1 MGKIQFSL
9 ANLQKGESVRSFV
22 QTIFRHAKAAGIE
35 SDFLQLTIAYN
46 ALELSI
52 QANVP
57 VPTELTAKGKWLKEV
72 DSKSTLFENIVEEV
86 NASGR
91 RFGKGK
97 QFQYTNRGSPRF
109 GSCQFQNSQYSQNQ
123 FPQSIYQNNFQ

>member
-1 MGKIQFSL
+1 M
-9 ANLQKGESVRSFV
+9 
-22 QTIFRHAKAAGIE
+22 E
-35 SDFLQLTIAYN
+35 SDFLQLTAAYN

-57 VPTELTAKGKWLKEV
+57 VPTESTAKGKWLEEV
-72 DSKSTLFENIVEEV
+72 DSKSILFENIVEEA

-97 QFQYTNRGSPRF
+97 QFQYANRGSPRF
-109 GSCQFQNSQYSQNQ
+109 GSRFQNSQYSQNQ
-123 FPQSIYQNNFQ
+123 FPQLAYQNTF